1 MKNFNR
7 LNLSVMGL
15 LFTLAMTGFATAD
28 TTLVFSGKEGM
39 NRIYLT
45 PSALRMD
52 VSGKDGQQAMI
63 YDSGRNEFIIIMPKE
78 KQYLV
83 MTEKDMQAIGDLRN
97 QMMQQMEAQLADVP
111 PAQREQM
118 RQMMMGMMK
127 GKMGNAGRSEP
138 MVRYVETDETGKAMG
153 HSCRIYETRINGSY
167 HGDVCVTPI
176 KALGVPANEYANYA
190 HMLKFMQ
197 KMTQAAGVNSGVV
210 AGMPENAM
218 PLWYEEDNTRHELKS
233 ISHTPLD
240 KALFA
245 PPAGYKRQS
254 TGLDKLR
261 NLLHGHRPVL
271 QVNNQRRR
279 IDCSLTSG
287 LFANLNGSGLNGIR
301 RRGPI

>member
-1 MKNFNR
+1 MKKINQHTIGI
-7 LNLSVMGL
+7 LSV
-15 LFTLAMTGFATAD
+15 LFMVAMTGMATAD

-52 VSGKDGQQAMI
+52 VSGKGGQQAMI
-63 YDSGRNEFIIIMPKE
+63 YDSDRSEFIVIMPKE

-118 RQMMMGMMK
+118 RKMMMGMMK
-127 GKMGNAGRSEP
+127 GKMGKAAKSEP
-138 MVRYVETDETGKAMG
+138 MVHYVETDETGKAMG

-167 HGDVCVTPI
+167 HGDVCLTPI
-176 KALGVPANEYANYA
+176 KELGIPAKEYANYA

-218 PLWYEEDNTRHELKS
+218 PLWYEEGNTRHVLKS

-240 KALFA
+240 KALFS

-261 NLLHGHRPVL
+261 NL
-271 QVNNQRRR
+271 
-279 IDCSLTSG
+279 
-287 LFANLNGSGLNGIR
+287 
-301 RRGPI
+301 